1 MDFYAMKHAGLIQVY
16 LSDDSQEPWV
26 ARVISEF
33 SLYSTG
39 KTPVEAMQGLIEEA
53 IPCYIEAEQLAG
65 NKISYALTEL
75 YKDLQNKPIKK
86 ESPFNETNGN
96 LIKTYGSSISIWA

>member
-1 MDFYAMKHAGLIQVY
+1 MKHAGLIQIY
-16 LSDDSQEPWV
+16 LTEDTQEPWV

-39 KTPVEAMQGLIEEA
+39 KTPIEAMQGLIKEA

-65 NKISYALTEL
+65 NNVSKVLIDLFNDL
-75 YKDLQNKPIKK
+75 YVCYSPTFGGG
-86 ESPFNETNGN
+86 ES
-96 LIKTYGSSISIWA
+96 K